1 MAKKKLGAK
10 KLLNSRVNKLKYL
23 AKKYEVIKEVSPRD
37 YIKKPITV
45 NNRKFKS
52 KYEAELYIKEQK
64 DDILS
69 KLRKTKTYQQFLY
82 DKENK
87 GGKVVD
93 SYPLEISRYW
103 EREKIEDYINNE
115 DGITHINGM
124 SKEKNMHG
132 IHSLLD
138 TLFATLDSSSAIG
151 INIGEDGKCSLFTQT
166 SESVKKKK

>member
-52 KYEAELYIKEQK
+52 KYEAEQFIKEQK
-64 DDILS
+64 EDILN
-69 KLRKTKTYQQFLY
+69 KLRKMKTYQTLIHS
-82 DKENK
+82 KENK
-87 GGKVVD
+87 GG
-93 SYPLEISRYW
+93 EIESEYILLVSRYW
-103 EREKIEDYINNE
+103 ERDKLEDEIETNDDI
-115 DGITHINGM
+115 DFVNGM

-132 IHSLLD
+132 IHSHLD
-138 TLFATLDSSSAIG
+138 FLFSQLDNYAAIG
-151 INIGEDGKCSLFTQT
+151 IKIGRNGKAKLFIQ
-166 SESVKKKK
+166 EMGK

>member
-23 AKKYEVIKEVSPRD
+23 SKKYELIKDISPRD
-37 YIKKPITV
+37 YVAKPITI

-52 KYEAELYIKEQK
+52 KYEAEQFIKEQK
-64 DDILS
+64 EDILS
-69 KLRKTKTYQQFLY
+69 KLRKTKSFQTFLH

-87 GGKVVD
+87 GGKIIE

-103 EREKIEDYINNE
+103 EREKIEDYINDE

-138 TLFATLDSSSAIG
+138 ILFSTLDSSSAIG
-151 INIGEDGKCSLFTQT
+151 INIADDGRCSLYTQT
-166 SESVKKKK
+166 SESIKKK